1 MCGICG
7 VVQVGG
13 APRDVLEVG
22 VLDAMTDAMR
32 HRGPDDRG
40 TFVAPGV
47 AFGARRLSI
56 VDVEGGHQPFASEDE
71 RVWAVQNGE
80 LYNHE
85 AIRAESRARAAIAS
99 AAAATPRCLPHLYE
113 RDGVRVP
120 ERLRGKFAIA
130 VWDGRERRAL
140 LARDRL
146 GVKPLYWAQTGDLV
160 VFASELKSILAS
172 GLARATTST
181 TRRSTP
187 TSPSASSPARAP
199 RWSGSASCSPATAS

>member
-47 AFGARRLSI
+47 ALGARRLSI

-85 AIRAESRARAAIAS
+85 AIRAELGASGHRFRSRCD
-99 AAAATPRCLPHLYE
+99 TEVLPHLYE

-130 VWDGRERRAL
+130 
-140 LARDRL
+140 
-146 GVKPLYWAQTGDLV
+146 
-160 VFASELKSILAS
+160 
-172 GLARATTST
+172 
-181 TRRSTP
+181 
-187 TSPSASSPARAP
+187 
-199 RWSGSASCSPATAS
+199 